1 MLLDIVVAGAL
12 AAPVLNGI
20 DVLIR
25 DDFKPLQ
32 GKRVGL
38 ITNHTGRDL
47 KGRSTVDILAEAPSV
62 NLVALFAPEH
72 GIRGDKDERIA
83 DGKDEKTGLPVF
95 SLYNP
100 GSGAQ
105 RYRPTA
111 EQLKGVEALVFDI
124 QDVGARFYTYI
135 GTMGYAM
142 EEAAKHGIE
151 VIVLDRPNPI
161 TGTRVEGPVSV
172 PAHRGLT
179 AYHELPT
186 RHGMTVGELAGLFNA
201 ERKIGCKLT
210 VIKMEGWRR
219 DMWFEET
226 GQVWINPSPNMR
238 SPTQALLY
246 PGMCLVEATNVSVGR
261 GTDTPFEWI
270 GAPWMEGVGIAAA
283 MNAKNLPGIR
293 FYPRAMTPVSSKH
306 ANALCPGV
314 AFIVTDREAFDSVR
328 AGVELSYEINKR
340 HPEWDETKLVN
351 LMHNPAAVDATL
363 SGGFAA
369 ASAGWAGDLRA
380 FMSVRLRYLLY

>member
-47 KGRSTVDILAEAPSV
+47 AGRSTVDILAEAPSV

-186 RHGMTVGELAGLFNA
+186 RHGMTVGELAGLFNT

-210 VIKMEGWRR
+210 VVKMEGWRR
-219 DMWFEET
+219 EMWFEET

-238 SPTQALLY
+238 SPIQALLY

-270 GAPWMEGVGIAAA
+270 GAPWMDGVGIAAA

-293 FYPRAMTPVSSKH
+293 FYSRAMTPVSSKH

-351 LMHNPAAVDATL
+351 LMHNPAAVEATL
-363 SGGFAA
+363 SGGSAA
-369 ASAGWAGDLRA
+369 ASAGWADDLQA
-380 FMSVRLRYLLY
+380 FLRVRQRYLLY